1 MKEIVV
7 RDYNEKKDKEA
18 VEELERQC
26 EFGSSGKPSLLT
38 DLMGDSV
45 CRVRN
50 SPACIMLVAEYKEG
64 DTTEIVGV
72 VRGCIKNVSRGKRAA
87 GDDFPIYVKAAY
99 ILGLRVSPCYRRLG
113 LGTKLVS
120 ALEAWFKKN
129 GVEYSY
135 MTTDA
140 NQASINLFTLK
151 CDYVKFRTPTVL
163 VQPVHAH
170 KKHINS
176 VITVIQLSP
185 QLSELIYRRV
195 FSESEFFPKDIDV
208 ILCNK
213 LSLGTY
219 IAFPKKS
226 LAMWDSQSGNLP
238 KKFAML
244 SVWNTKQVFKLQVKG
259 VSVLTHACCV
269 GSRMLDE
276 WMPWL
281 RIPSVPDLFS
291 PFGVYSLYGLHM
303 EGKGASRLM
312 KNLCAFIHNIARND
326 VGCCA
331 IVAEVGRR
339 DPVREAVPH
348 WKRFSWDEDLWYMKK
363 LTTEKHN
370 GEEEDDDEN
379 ENENGGDLDWSRCNF
394 C

>member
-7 RDYNEKKDKEA
+7 RNYNENKDKEA

-38 DLMGDSV
+38 DLMGDPV

-50 SPACIMLVAEYKEG
+50 SPACIML
-64 DTTEIVGV
+64 D
-72 VRGCIKNVSRGKRAA
+72 VSRMCQRGKRRAV
-87 GDDFPIYVKAAY
+87 DDFPIYVKAAY

-113 LGTKLVS
+113 LGTKLV
-120 ALEAWFKKN
+120 ALEAWFKRN
-129 GVEYSY
+129 GAEYSY
-135 MTTDA
+135 MATDCA

-151 CDYVKFRTPTVL
+151 CLYVKFRTPTVL

-170 KKHINS
+170 KKPIS
-176 VITVIQLSP
+176 SGITVIQLSP
-185 QLSELIYRRV
+185 QLAELIYRRV
-195 FSESEFFPKDIDV
+195 FSDSEFFPKDIDV
-208 ILCNK
+208 ILSNK

-219 IAFPKKS
+219 IALPKKP

-238 KKFAML
+238 QIFAIL

-259 VSVLTHACCV
+259 VSALTHACCV

-281 RIPSVPDLFS
+281 MIPSVPDLFS

-312 KNLCAFIHNIARND
+312 KNLCAFVHNIARND
-326 VGCCA
+326 VGC
-331 IVAEVGRR
+331 
-339 DPVREAVPH
+339 DPVREAITH
-348 WKRFSWDEDLWYMKK
+348 WKRFSWVEDLWYMKK
-363 LTTEKHN
+363 LRTEKHN
-370 GEEEDDDEN
+370 EEEDGDDN
-379 ENENGGDLDWSRCNF
+379 ESGGDVDWSRSRPSTSVIF
-394 C
+394 VDPRDF